1 VAVDAGTIYSDVR
14 VQLDKLKGDINK
26 ITTEYD
32 KLGKNITQT
41 TKDTET
47 KAKKSFGEINLA
59 GLAAFTGISI
69 AIKKSITSF
78 ANFEQS
84 LANVQSVA
92 RATPKEFEALE
103 AAAAKAGETTRFT
116 ASQAADALYALAS
129 AGLDAKES
137 TAALDGVLALA
148 AATQSDLAF
157 SAQTV
162 TAALSQFG
170 LEAEDSTKVANV
182 FSAAIANSQANM
194 EKLSAAFRQ
203 VGPVAGTLGIS
214 LEETTGALQALFNAG
229 FRGEQA
235 GTVLRNVLS
244 QLADTTG
251 PVSKK
256 LKDLGVDLEG
266 VNPTANSLIDV
277 IGNLSDANLSAGEA
291 INVFGQEAGPGLL
304 TLLSEGRDGLQEYTD
319 AVTDTNSA
327 FEAAEIQM
335 DTVQG
340 SIDQMKSVVEAV
352 SISFVKE
359 FEPALRGGIDVVTE
373 FLRGVNA
380 LPGPVKIFIGTLT
393 VGIPIV
399 IAASSAVTALAGA
412 FGVLLGPVGIAL
424 AAVAGVT
431 AAIAGISGAIKE
443 SRIEYLTEEFGALS
457 EQLGVSAE
465 EIEAVQN
472 ALYHGG
478 LGGFTDA
485 AEQVKALSENLG
497 IAESKIIEMGLASEN
512 VSDAYKDQLRELLKQ
527 VEAQEEQE
535 AIMQEELAISDDF
548 IGRAKEREAA
558 ELRANK
564 IIEDRAALIEQEN
577 LKELSRVEGVITA
590 RKKANADYEKE
601 IENIN
606 NLQKVGV
613 IDQIEALQRQKK
625 EADKLAESLVA
636 IGYVTR
642 ADGKEGY
649 ELLVQAIEKSQALGK
664 EIETL
669 TEKETAYADKTS
681 DALSMLADYQKKLF
695 DLNAT
700 EAKSLEYQEAAA
712 ISAIDKFD
720 AAKDATDA
728 LKDKVHEYFDAVRKS
743 REETTVFGD
752 VTQKEFDD
760 VVDATDKI
768 TNSMLGVFSAIQSGD
783 NVIGAVGSSLGTI
796 GDIAEKTGTKLGLA
810 FSNILGPAGLAL
822 QIVQTIVG
830 MFKQAQSDA
839 IDYQQTISNLSNQIA
854 QQTLENRKTTLDAE
868 YEAEVDNIR
877 RIEEAKLDSIEKERS
892 AKVKS
897 LSQYLSEE
905 LQAVLIQQGILETTT
920 DQRYK
925 DIYDDIIKTS
935 ESAGITMTESEKQR
949 IKEILDAEKKA
960 EEEAAAAKKKAEDSA
975 IAAEKEYKNALAQW
989 EYDKAVADRR
999 AAITT
1004 AQINKQRALSEL
1016 SWWDVYVDHKDRDI
1030 SKMFNS
1036 LISQISA
1043 MPLPNIP
1050 KFKTGGVIPG
1060 SSYSGD
1066 RVIMRGNSGEGIFT
1080 PDQMEA
1086 LGLMINGGGKTGNRM
1101 MTLVFEFSGRQIAE
1115 EVVSYIDNGKVRFK
1129 VLAK

>member
-1 VAVDAGTIYSDVR
+1 MSVDAGTIYSDVR

-59 GLAAFTGISI
+59 GLAAFAGISI

-78 ANFEQS
+78 TSFEQS

-92 RATPKEFEALE
+92 RATPEEFEALE
-103 AAAAKAGETTRFT
+103 AAAAKAGEMTRFT

-251 PVSKK
+251 PVAKK
-256 LKDLGVDLEG
+256 LKDLGVDLGG

-277 IGNLSDANLSAGEA
+277 IGNLADANLSAGEA

-304 TLLSEGRDGLQEYTD
+304 TLLSEGRNGLQEYTD

-359 FEPALRGGIDVVTE
+359 FEPALRGSIDVVTE

-380 LPGPVKIFIGTLT
+380 LPGPVKIFIGVLIA
-393 VGIPIV
+393 GIPIV
-399 IAASSAVTALAGA
+399 IAAGSAVTALAGA

-424 AAVAGVT
+424 AAIAGVT
-431 AAIAGISGAIKE
+431 AAVAGISGAIKE

-457 EQLGVSAE
+457 KQLGVSAE

-497 IAESKIIEMGLASEN
+497 IAKSKIIEIGLASDN
-512 VSDAYKDQLRELLKQ
+512 VSEAYKDQLRELLKQ

-577 LKELSRVEGVITA
+577 LKEIARVDGVKAA
-590 RKKANADYEKE
+590 RDKAEETYRKE
-601 IENIN
+601 IEKTIS
-606 NLQKVGV
+606 LQSLGV
-613 IDQIEALQRQKK
+613 IDQIEALERQKK
-625 EADKLAESLVA
+625 EADKLAESLVE
-636 IGYVTR
+636 IGYVSEQ
-642 ADGKEGY
+642 DGKIGFD
-649 ELLVQAIEKSQALGK
+649 LLTMAIEKSQALGK
-664 EIETL
+664 EIEIL
-669 TEKETAYADKTS
+669 TEKETVYSDQTS

-700 EAKSLEYQEAAA
+700 EAQSLESQEAAA
-712 ISAIDKFD
+712 IAAIDKLD

-743 REETTVFGD
+743 REETILFGD
-752 VTQKEFDD
+752 VTQEEFEKA
-760 VVDATDKI
+760 VDATNKTTGAVLDVI
-768 TNSMLGVFSAIQSGD
+768 SAMQTGP
-783 NVIGAVGSSLGTI
+783 NVIGTLGSSLQTLAGV
-796 GDIAEKTGTKLGLA
+796 AEATGTTMGYA
-810 FSNILGPAGLAL
+810 MASALGPIGIAIQL
-822 QIVQTIVG
+822 ISTIVG
-830 MFKQAQSDA
+830 LFTQAQA
-839 IDYQQTISNLSNQIA
+839 NALQYQQTISNLSNEIA
-854 QQTLENRKTTLDAE
+854 QQALKNRKTTLDAE

-877 RIEEAKLDSIEKERS
+877 KIEKAKLDSIEKERS

-897 LSQYLSEE
+897 LSKYLSEE
-905 LQAVLIQQGILETTT
+905 LQAVLRQQGILETTT
-920 DQRYK
+920 AQKYE

-935 ESAGITMTESEKQR
+935 EIAGITMTESEKQR
-949 IKEILDAEKKA
+949 IKEILEAEKKA
-960 EEEAAAAKKKAEDSA
+960 EEEAAAAKKKAEDDA

-989 EYDKAVADRR
+989 EYDKAVADK
-999 AAITT
+999 AAAVTT
-1004 AQINKQRALSEL
+1004 AKINKQRALSEL
-1016 SWWDVYVDHKDRDI
+1016 SWWDVHVKNRDDDVRE
-1030 SKMFNS
+1030 MFNT
-1036 LISQISA
+1036 LIGQIESA
-1043 MPLPNIP
+1043 PLPNIP
-1050 KFKTGGVIPG
+1050 KFQTGGVVPG

-1066 RVIMRGNSGEGIFT
+1066 RVIIRGNSGEGIFT

-1086 LGLMINGGGKTGNRM
+1086 LGLMINGGGKAGNRM
-1101 MTLVFEFSGRQIAE
+1101 MTLVFELNGRQIAE
-1115 EVVSYIDNGKVRFK
+1115 NTVEFIDNGKVRFK